1 MLTSKQ
7 RAYLRGLS
15 QSIQPI
21 FQVGKNDIGDN
32 MIKQLSDALEAR
44 ELIKIHVLENSPLS
58 AREAADKIAE
68 ATGADVV
75 AVIGSK
81 IVIYRETHDKKR
93 REDRIRLP

>member
-15 QSIQPI
+15 QSVQPI
-21 FQVGKNDIGDN
+21 FQVGKNDIGEN
-32 MIKQLSDALEAR
+32 MVKQISDALEAR
-44 ELIKIHVLENSPLS
+44 ELVKIHVLENSPLT
-58 AREAADKIAE
+58 AREAADKISE
-68 ATGADVV
+68 LTQSDVV

-93 REDRIRLP
+93 RENRIILP

>member
-1 MLTSKQ
+1 MLNSKQ
-7 RAYLRGLS
+7 RAYLRGLA

-21 FQVGKNDIGDN
+21 FQVGKNDIGEN
-32 MIKQLSDALEAR
+32 MVKQLSDAFEAR
-44 ELIKIHVLENSPLS
+44 ELIKIHVLENSPLT

-68 ATGADVV
+68 LTGADIV

-81 IVIYRETHDKKR
+81 IVAYRETNDPKR